1 MTHDMDFECSEMS
14 GFTVFF
20 RTTQGCRGK
29 RQGKRRQALPAF
41 AIFDVQLRG
50 QPWHMKDYWIA

>member
-20 RTTQGCRGK
+20 RTTQGCR
-29 RQGKRRQALPAF
+29 GKRRQALPAF